1 VAPSALPAIPLDTSL
16 FKPGLRVAVGLSG
29 GADSVA
35 LTRTLAERSREL
47 GIVVHAAHLHHGLR
61 AGEADRDQQ
70 FAADLARSLG
80 LQFHLHQLDTAA
92 EAALGKETIEE
103 SARRLRYAWFRQLM
117 ASREVDA
124 VATAHTLDDQA
135 ETVLGKLIRGA
146 WTEGISGIHPVVDFP
161 EGQILRPMLATT
173 RSQVER
179 YLAGLGQTWV
189 EDASN
194 ADLAFTRNRI
204 RHDLLPQLNQWNPRI
219 REHFS
224 QMAVLA
230 RDEELFWQA
239 EIARLAPHLLLTGR
253 PVRGGGR
260 AASEESTIALDVV
273 RLAALPAA
281 VQRRLL
287 RYAAGSLGVS
297 LDFDA
302 TEALR
307 RLGLEGRAG
316 QQLALPG
323 PLTAERSPRE
333 LRITRQSPKIG
344 RRSAEVQLPV
354 PGENAAFGW
363 KFRAQS
369 DQPAAPAIIRNWRP
383 GDRVTLRY
391 SSGPRKIKEVLERMK
406 ICGTERAEW
415 PVVEW
420 QGQIVWMQGADLV
433 SSAGI
438 IVTAEKGKD

>member
-1 VAPSALPAIPLDTSL
+1 
-16 FKPGLRVAVGLSG
+16 
-29 GADSVA
+29 
-35 LTRTLAERSREL
+35 
-47 GIVVHAAHLHHGLR
+47 
-61 AGEADRDQQ
+61 
-70 FAADLARSLG
+70 
-80 LQFHLHQLDTAA
+80 
-92 EAALGKETIEE
+92 
-103 SARRLRYAWFRQLM
+103 M

-287 RYAAGSLGVS
+287 RYVAGSLGVS